1 MDEPLDA
8 AVVDTTLLT
17 FADGSPG
24 AIDDGAVG
32 IAGDEIA
39 YVGPSDGL
47 DDGRAG
53 TVIDGTGLVTMPGL
67 VDAHA
72 HNRHTLLRGGA
83 QDLPEIEWMNRGLGP
98 LSAAATP
105 EDRRAGARLGV
116 LESVLA
122 GATTVCEYAAEVGD
136 LIEAAHRPL
145 GVRTVAVETINEV
158 REDRSDLG
166 PRELYAF
173 DRERGRAALDRANA
187 LADRV
192 ADDPLVT
199 PMYGPQALDMISPD
213 LLETVAADARE
224 RGARIHM
231 HVAQGEREAIQIEER
246 YGADETTVSA
256 LDELG
261 LLGPELVAAHCHG
274 TTGPERERLVE
285 AGANMVGCP
294 SSIAAIDGIVPP
306 MADYRARGGTV
317 GLGTDQAP
325 GPGHHEMLRETRTAA
340 VLSKT
345 DAADPTAMPSWAALA
360 LATVGGARA
369 LGIDDRV
376 GTLETGTA
384 ADLITVDLTAP
395 ATAPAVERPF
405 HTAIPNLV
413 HAATGREVRDVFVA
427 GERVVADG
435 GLRTADADAIVAEA
449 RERAVDLFDRASEDW
464 RAAGSELVEHA
475 DAGRL

>member
-1 MDEPLDA
+1 
-8 AVVDTTLLT
+8 
-17 FADGSPG
+17 
-24 AIDDGAVG
+24 
-32 IAGDEIA
+32 
-39 YVGPSDGL
+39 
-47 DDGRAG
+47 
-53 TVIDGTGLVTMPGL
+53 
-67 VDAHA
+67 
-72 HNRHTLLRGGA
+72 
-83 QDLPEIEWMNRGLGP
+83 
-98 LSAAATP
+98 
-105 EDRRAGARLGV
+105 
-116 LESVLA
+116 
-122 GATTVCEYAAEVGD
+122 VGD

-166 PRELYAF
+166 PRELYEF

-187 LADRV
+187 LADRLG
-192 ADDPLVT
+192 DDPLVT

-224 RGARIHM
+224 RDARVHM

-256 LDELG
+256 LDDLG
-261 LLGPELVAAHCHG
+261 LLGPDLVAAHCHG
-274 TTGPERERLVE
+274 TTGSERERLVE

-376 GTLETGTA
+376 GSLETGTA